1 MLNIKSI
8 IKLSAALLFIAAV
21 FLYSFVAD
29 IPKKPDESRFTPVA
43 LTEPGDLDEPNT
55 FEVLKDG
62 RVLISERKGALKM
75 YDPVTKVTRLIT
87 NIPVNTKYTS
97 AKGVVTEAEEGFL
110 GLTVD
115 PGFEKNHWIYTFYA
129 HPSEN
134 KYQLSRWEFVNNKLV
149 PGSERVV
156 LEFPTQRETCCH
168 TGGGMTW
175 DAKGNLYI
183 TVGNNT
189 GTSLSSSTD
198 ERPNRVNWDD
208 QRGTANTNS
217 LIGKILRIHPEP
229 NGTYTIPKGNLFPKG
244 TPLTRPEIYT
254 MGHRNPWRPSVDS
267 KTGFLYWGD
276 IGSDA
281 NEDTDI
287 GPRGYDELNQARKP
301 GFFGW
306 PYFVGPNAAFPYFDY
321 VGGELLDKKDP
332 NKPINNSVNNTGLKE
347 LPPVAPPFIYYPY
360 AVSEEFPLLGS
371 GSRSATGGPVYRR
384 ADFPNAKRPWPAYYE
399 GKWIATDLARGWI
412 IAISMD
418 ANGNYKSMERFL
430 PSYQPIEPI
439 DMKFGPDGDLYV
451 LEYGSVWFGKSPT
464 AKLVRIEYNSGN
476 RKPLASASASK
487 SGGTVPLKI
496 TLSSAGTK
504 DADGD
509 ALKYQWKITTAGAAP
524 RIFTTANPV
533 VTFNKPGI
541 YTATLTVT
549 DPKGASN
556 NKSVKIIAGN
566 EPPVV
571 KINLL
576 SNSTFFFNNKP
587 INYKVSVSD
596 KEDGSLQAGTI
607 SPAQVAVSF
616 DYASE
621 GFDYAEIIQGQRSV
635 DASTQFAVAQAIMN
649 KSDCKNCHNTDTRN
663 IGPAFA
669 RIAEK
674 YKTAPPS
681 EMDRLAKTI
690 RGGGIG
696 VWGNVIG
703 MPAHPS
709 ISTGDA
715 HTILKYIMNISNKT
729 INTIPVEGSY
739 YVKVPEGD
747 SGKGTYIVRAA
758 YTDKGNKSIPKQT
771 SEATII
777 LRNPLV
783 SPSGAEIRKGA
794 VVKVNG
800 QDGTVSVIP
809 TANGYIGFKKL
820 DLTGIRQ
827 LELNVTT
834 SPRENNPGGK
844 IEVRIDSPIGAL
856 LGQSE
861 VPSVA
866 DEPRN
871 ANAAPLKIP
880 VKTTNGLHDV
890 YLVFKN
896 DQAKPIEPLMSL
908 NSIRFVDEKN

>member
-1 MLNIKSI
+1 MITNKSI
-8 IKLSAALLFIAAV
+8 IKLSAILLFITTV
-21 FLYSFVAD
+21 LLYSFVAD
-29 IPKKPDESRFTPVA
+29 EPKKPDESRFTPVV

-62 RVLISERKGALKM
+62 RVLISERKGALKI
-75 YDPVTKVTRLIT
+75 YDPITKRTQLVT
-87 NIPVNTKYTS
+87 NIPVNTKYKS

-115 PGFEKNHWIYTFYA
+115 PNFEKNHWLYTFYS

-134 KYQLSRWEFVNNKLV
+134 KFQLSRWEFVDDKLV
-149 PGSERVV
+149 TGSEKVV

-175 DAKGNLYI
+175 DATGNLYI
-183 TVGNNT
+183 TIGNNT

-198 ERPNRVNWDD
+198 ERPNRLNWDD

-217 LIGKILRIHPEP
+217 LLGKILRIHPEP
-229 NGTYTIPKGNLFPKG
+229 NGTYTIPKGNLFPKN

-254 MGHRNPWRPSVDS
+254 MGHRNPWRPSIDS

-306 PYFVGPNAAFPYFDY
+306 PYFVGPNEAFPYFNY
-321 VGGELLDKKDP
+321 VEGELLDKKDP

-347 LPPVAPPFIYYPY
+347 LPSVAPPFIYYPY

-399 GKWIATDLARGWI
+399 GKWIATDLARGWN

-451 LEYGSVWFGKSPT
+451 LEYGSVWFGKSQA

-476 RKPLASASASK
+476 RKPLVAVSASK

-496 TLSSAGTK
+496 TLSSTGTK

-509 ALKYQWKITTAGAAP
+509 VLKYQWKVSSTGAAP
-524 RIFTTANPV
+524 KIFTTTNPV
-533 VTFNKPGI
+533 VTFDKPGI

-549 DPKGASN
+549 DSKGASN
-556 NKSVKIIAGN
+556 SKSVKIIAGN
-566 EPPVV
+566 ELPVV

-596 KEDGSLQAGTI
+596 KEDGSLEAGTI
-607 SPAQVAVSF
+607 SQGQVAVSF

-635 DASTQFAVAQAIMN
+635 DASTQFAVAQAIMS
-649 KSDCKNCHNTDTRN
+649 KSDCKNCHSTDTRN
-663 IGPAFA
+663 IGPSFTQ
-669 RIAEK
+669 IAEK
-674 YKTAPPS
+674 YKTGSPS
-681 EMDRLAKTI
+681 EINRLAKII

-696 VWGNVIG
+696 VWGNTIG

-709 ISTGDA
+709 ISAGDA

-729 INTIPVEGSY
+729 INTIPVSGSY
-739 YVKVPEGD
+739 HVNVPEGD
-747 SGKGTYIVRAA
+747 SGKGTYVVRAA

-783 SPSGAEIRKGA
+783 SPSSAEILKGA

-800 QDGTVSVIP
+800 QDGSVNVIP
-809 TANGYIGFKKL
+809 TSNGYIGFKKL
-820 DLTGIRQ
+820 DLTGIIQ

-844 IEVRIDSPIGAL
+844 IEIRIDSPTGAL

-871 ANAAPLKIP
+871 ANAEPLKIDI
-880 VKTTNGLHDV
+880 KLTNGLHDV

-896 DQAKPIEPLMSL
+896 DQAKPIDPLMSL
-908 NSIRFVDEKN
+908 NSIRFVDKTK

>member
-1 MLNIKSI
+1 MINNKSI
-8 IKLSAALLFIAAV
+8 IKLSAILLFTASV

-29 IPKKPDESRFTPVA
+29 EPKKPDESRFTPVA

-62 RVLISERKGALKM
+62 RVLISERKGALKI
-75 YDPVTKVTRLIT
+75 YDPITKTTQVVA
-87 NIPVNTKYTS
+87 NISVNTKYTS

-115 PGFEKNHWIYTFYA
+115 PNFEKNHWIYTFYS

-134 KYQLSRWEFVNNKLV
+134 KYQLSRWEFVDDKLV
-149 PGSERVV
+149 TGSEKVV

-175 DAKGNLYI
+175 DATGNLYI

-198 ERPNRVNWDD
+198 ERPNRINWDD
-208 QRGTANTNS
+208 QRGTGNTNS

-229 NGTYTIPKGNLFPKG
+229 NGTYTIPKGNLFPKD

-254 MGHRNPWRPSVDS
+254 MGHRNPWRPSIDS
-267 KTGFLYWGD
+267 KTGFLYFGD

-306 PYFVGPNAAFPYFDY
+306 PYFVGPNAAFPYFSY
-321 VGGELLDKKDP
+321 VDGELLDKKDP

-347 LPPVAPPFIYYPY
+347 LPSVAPPFIYYPY

-399 GKWIATDLARGWI
+399 GKWIATDLARGWN

-451 LEYGSVWFGKSPT
+451 LEYGSVWFGKSQA
-464 AKLVRIEYNSGN
+464 AKLVKIEYNSGN
-476 RKPLASASASK
+476 RKPLVAVSASK

-496 TLSSAGTK
+496 TLSSTGTK

-509 ALKYQWKITTAGAAP
+509 VLKYQWKITSTGAAP
-524 RIFTTANPV
+524 KMFTTTNPV
-533 VTFNKPGI
+533 VTFDKPGI

-556 NKSVKIIAGN
+556 SKSVKIIAGN
-566 EPPVV
+566 ELPVV

-587 INYKVSVSD
+587 INYKIGVSD
-596 KEDGSLQAGTI
+596 KEDGSLEAGTI
-607 SPAQVAVSF
+607 SNEQVAVSF

-635 DASTQFAVAQAIMN
+635 DASTQFAVAQAIMS
-649 KSDCKNCHNTDTRN
+649 KSDCKNCHSTDTRN
-663 IGPAFA
+663 IGPSFTQ
-669 RIAEK
+669 IAEK
-674 YKTAPPS
+674 YKTAPAT
-681 EMDRLAKTI
+681 EIDRLVKTI

-696 VWGNVIG
+696 VWGNTIG

-709 ISTGDA
+709 ISPGDTY
-715 HTILKYIMNISNKT
+715 TIVKYIMNISNKT
-729 INTIPVEGSY
+729 INTIPVSGSY
-739 YVKVPEGD
+739 LAKVPNGD
-747 SGKGTYIVRAA
+747 TGKGTYVVRAA

-771 SEATII
+771 SETTII

-783 SPSGAEIRKGA
+783 SPSSAEILKGA

-800 QDGTVSVIP
+800 QDGSVNVIP

-844 IEVRIDSPIGAL
+844 IEIRMDSPTGAL

-871 ANAAPLKIP
+871 ANAEPLKIDI
-880 VKTTNGLHDV
+880 KLTNGIHDV

-896 DQAKPIEPLMSL
+896 DQAKPIDPLMSL
-908 NSIRFVDEKN
+908 NSIRFVDNTK